1 LDAPHGKVLERLQAE
16 REKWSTDD
24 RMAAVNDEP
33 IRAVQ
38 EVIAIC
44 TQVWQQREQQESEAV
59 S

>member
-1 LDAPHGKVLERLQAE
+1 LLAE
-16 REKWSTDD
+16 REKWSADD

-38 EVIAIC
+38 EVIALC
-44 TQVWQQREQQESEAV
+44 TQVWQQRDQQESETV